1 MVYNNVTE
9 KKCLLLWFL
18 KGRAGC
24 FSLLCEQI
32 YFIFLFLFFFIL
44 RFLFSFMALNEVN
57 KLVPINTPAL
67 SNYFIAQKSV
77 LTVLV
82 LTF

>member
-32 YFIFLFLFFFIL
+32 YFIFLFL

-67 SNYFIAQKSV
+67 SNYFISQKSV

>member
-18 KGRAGC
+18 KGRVGC

-32 YFIFLFLFFFIL
+32 YFIFLFL

-57 KLVPINTPAL
+57 KLVPINTLAL